1 MEIFEYISVLT
12 SIIVGLGIAH
22 LLRGIAQLIQHPGR
36 YTVYWVHL
44 VWVAYMF
51 FQMAFWWWWQFNLLD
66 LPAWQFQNYMFLL
79 IYAVIL
85 FLICALL
92 FPTDLDDYSG
102 FEEYYFSRRKWF
114 FGLLAASFLIDLYD
128 TWLKGAEHFFSLGP
142 QYIFQEVAYVTL
154 SIVAMS
160 TQRRP
165 FHAFFAISAFMY
177 QIYWAFEFWGTQ
189 G

>member
-12 SIIVGLGIAH
+12 SIIIGLGIAH

-36 YTVYWVHL
+36 HTVYWVHL

-102 FEEYYFSRRKWF
+102 FEEYYF
-114 FGLLAASFLIDLYD
+114 
-128 TWLKGAEHFFSLGP
+128 
-142 QYIFQEVAYVTL
+142 
-154 SIVAMS
+154 
-160 TQRRP
+160 
-165 FHAFFAISAFMY
+165 
-177 QIYWAFEFWGTQ
+177 
-189 G
+189 